1 MGRLSPGSF
10 LTVIMDVF
18 VVLAVAESIRVVVRF
33 FGTLA
38 AQGWGEL
45 IVMLTDYIT
54 VPFGIAVIKTPY
66 GGVFDADAALTV
78 GLLLLIEWV
87 LSIVRSRG

>member
-1 MGRLSPGSF
+1 MGRLTPGSF

-18 VVLAVAESIRVVVRF
+18 VVLAVAESLRVVVRF
-33 FGTLA
+33 FGALA
-38 AQGWGEL
+38 TQGWGQL
-45 IVMLTDYIT
+45 IIMFTDYIT
-54 VPFGIAVIKTPY
+54 VPFSIAAIKTPY
-66 GGVFDADAALTV
+66 GGVFDAEAALTV

>member
-1 MGRLSPGSF
+1 MGRLNPGSF

-33 FGTLA
+33 FGALA
-38 AQGWGEL
+38 SQGWGGL

-54 VPFGIAVIKTPY
+54 VPFGIAAIKTPY

>member
-1 MGRLSPGSF
+1 MARLSPGSI
-10 LTVIMDVF
+10 LTVIMDLF
-18 VVLAVAESIRVVVRF
+18 VVLAVVEAVRIVVRF

-45 IVMLTDYIT
+45 IITVTDRIT
-54 VPFGIAVIKTPY
+54 VPFGIVAIKTPY
-66 GGVFDADAALTV
+66 AGVFDADAALTV

-87 LSIVRSRG
+87 LSIVRSRA